1 MIYDAHM
8 ARGMMSQTRTRIEE
22 ASQDLR
28 ILNAPLT
35 VVMKAYGL
43 SYPNTQKAIKAASE
57 RARKSKTLAQVEERI
72 AIDSLI
78 TTIRTA
84 EDKYPNITVQAVEAV
99 NHAALG
105 KKHQLSRERVRQI
118 GEAVK
123 QLAQKLGKTEREIA
137 SLATKGRLPKTERD
151 ELASTISAS

>member
-1 MIYDAHM
+1 
-8 ARGMMSQTRTRIEE
+8 MMSQTRTRIEE

-43 SYPNTQKAIKAASE
+43 SYPNTQKAIKAATE
-57 RARKSKTLAQVEERI
+57 RARKTKVLGDVEERI
-72 AIDSLI
+72 ATDALV
-78 TTIRTA
+78 TTVRTA
-84 EDKYPNITVQAVEAV
+84 EEKYPNITMQAAEAV

-105 KKHQLSRERVRQI
+105 KKHGLSRERVRQI
-118 GEAVK
+118 GEAVR
-123 QLAQKLGKTEREIA
+123 QLARKLGKTEREIA
-137 SLATKGRLPKTERD
+137 TLATKGRLPKTQRD

>member
-1 MIYDAHM
+1 
-8 ARGMMSQTRTRIEE
+8 MMSQTRTRIEE

-43 SYPNTQKAIKAASE
+43 SYPNTQKAIKAATE
-57 RARKSKTLAQVEERI
+57 RARKSKMLSAVEERS
-72 AIDSLI
+72 AIDALV
-78 TTIRTA
+78 TTLRTA
-84 EDKYPNITVQAVEAV
+84 EEKYPNITVQAVQAV

-118 GEAVK
+118 GEAVR
-123 QLAQKLGKTEREIA
+123 QLARKLNKTEREIA
-137 SLATKGRLPKTERD
+137 TMAANGRLPKTERD

>member
-1 MIYDAHM
+1 
-8 ARGMMSQTRTRIEE
+8 MMSQTRTRIEE

-35 VVMKAYGL
+35 VVMQAYGL
-43 SYPNTQKAIKAASE
+43 SYPNTQKAIKAATE
-57 RARKSKTLAQVEERI
+57 RARKTKTLSAVEDRI
-72 AIDSLI
+72 EIDALV

-84 EDKYPNITVQAVEAV
+84 EEKYPNITTQAVEAV

-105 KKHQLSRERVRQI
+105 KKHSLSRERVRQI

-123 QLAQKLGKTEREIA
+123 QLARKLGKTEREIA
-137 SLATKGRLPKTERD
+137 AMAAKGRLPKTQRD
-151 ELASTISAS
+151 ELSSTISAS